1 MDAIEAVSR
10 SVKTLAD
17 GTLRLSVDIEP
28 KHAQDAFKLFG
39 SPDVPMAL
47 ARLTIE
53 ASKERAQVETIE
65 DKPKGGF
72 LSQWLAM
79 RCNEPEFWEFV
90 ESVMKPYSSDPDF
103 YISNSNECDKAVKAL
118 LLIESKVELDNN
130 QSAAD
135 AFHKLI
141 RQPYAKWLA
150 GARMTA

>member
-17 GTLRLSVDIEP
+17 GTLRLSVDISP
-28 KHAQDAFKLFG
+28 IHAQDAFKLFG

-47 ARLTIE
+47 ARLTVE
-53 ASKERAQVETIE
+53 ASKERAQAEMVE
-65 DKPKGGF
+65 DKPKGGY

-90 ESVMKPYSSDPDF
+90 DNKFYNGAGLVDNFDF
-103 YISNSNECDKAVKAL
+103 CDEIVKGWLQIA
-118 LLIESKVELDNN
+118 SKTELDNN
-130 QSAAD
+130 ENAA
-135 AFHKLI
+135 ARFHSEI

>member
-47 ARLTIE
+47 ARLTVE
-53 ASKERAQVETIE
+53 ASKQRAQAEAIE

-90 ESVMKPYSSDPDF
+90 EHKMKPFSLLKILKPE
-103 YISNSNECDKAVKAL
+103 ECDFFVKDL
-118 LLIESKVELDNN
+118 LRIESKTEIDSDPNV
-130 QSAAD
+130 QQR
-135 AFHKLI
+135 FHSEI
-141 RQPYAKWLA
+141 RIPYAKWLA
-150 GARMTA
+150 GARMAS

>member
-10 SVKTLAD
+10 TVKTMSD
-17 GTLRLSVDIEP
+17 GTLRLTVDISP
-28 KHAQDAFKLFG
+28 IHAQDAFKLFG

-53 ASKERAQVETIE
+53 ASKERAQAEMVE

-90 ESVMKPYSSDPDF
+90 NSVFNLGFFNLQAEDSRSCD
-103 YISNSNECDKAVKAL
+103 ISVKHILEIDSKADLDHDKEAEAR
-118 LLIESKVELDNN
+118 
-130 QSAAD
+130 
-135 AFHKLI
+135 FHELI
-141 RQPYAKWLA
+141 RIPYAKWLA
-150 GARMTA
+150 GARIAA